1 MFAEMLIHSEEKI
14 FLEAIDQY
22 FENENF
28 EDMNL
33 ENNEIIPGN
42 ITQKEKRETGSY
54 IDEEK
59 ETDIEM
65 MNIKFYEA
73 LNIDDNNEIKDIST
87 DFESEDNNLN
97 TEKQKH
103 FIKISDYLILIK
115 ETIEKNKQ
123 KLYNE
128 YEKQII
134 VEEKIKELFK
144 CNKIDEYKDTNINIS
159 NIKNNKNKNV

>member
-28 EDMNL
+28 EEMNL
-33 ENNEIIPGN
+33 ENCKIVPDK
-42 ITQKEKRETGSY
+42 ITQKENRETNSY

-87 DFESEDNNLN
+87 DFESEDNSLN

-134 VEEKIKELFK
+134 IEEKIKELFK
-144 CNKIDEYKDTNINIS
+144 GNNIDEYKDKNINNS
-159 NIKNNKNKNV
+159 KIKNNKNKNV

>member
-22 FENENF
+22 FEKECS
-28 EDMNL
+28 EVMNL
-33 ENNEIIPGN
+33 ENSQIFSENLIKKAK
-42 ITQKEKRETGSY
+42 KETESNL
-54 IDEEK
+54 DEEK
-59 ETDIEM
+59 ETDIEI

-87 DFESEDNNLN
+87 DFESEDNNIK

-103 FIKISDYLILIK
+103 FIKISDYLILSK
-115 ETIEKNKQ
+115 ESIEKNKQ

-128 YEKQII
+128 HKKQII
-134 VEEKIKELFK
+134 IEEKIKELFK
-144 CNKIDEYKDTNINIS
+144 DNKIEQYKDKNINNS
-159 NIKNNKNKNV
+159 KIKNNKNKNV